1 MANTVTNFD
10 LLDPKELTAA
20 LIENLPSGRFLSTRF
35 FGEEIHGTQTIAV
48 DILKGTRKIAPYV
61 ARGAA
66 ATASARGEYTT
77 KFFETFNISLKRA
90 TDAVAM
96 FKRNE
101 GEQIIYVGG
110 PSSPAERAAYL
121 LGRDQR
127 ELAEQ
132 VQRTIE
138 KYAADALVNGKI
150 QLKNATGGNVGA
162 EIDFGLKD
170 THNIYSVKS
179 DFVTKVEDGSS
190 IINADSGLVATDL
203 VMGKAFGRDFRADTK
218 VQKLLDVRNY
228 VGGNLA
234 EDLKISNGAR
244 FLGYFGNIRIWA
256 YDEIYDTADG
266 RAPIIPDNK
275 ALLLSDQMRATIHYG
290 LINDVQGG
298 RFASKMFSKTFEI
311 DDPSEQVLVVK
322 SAPLPV
328 VEQADGY
335 AVLDLNPKSG
345 E

>member
-1 MANTVTNFD
+1 MANTVASFD

-35 FGEEIHGTQTIAV
+35 FGEEVHGTQTVAV
-48 DILKGTRKIAPYV
+48 DILKGTRTIAPFV
-61 ARGAA
+61 ARGGAA
-66 ATASARGEYTT
+66 AASARGEYET
-77 KFFETFNISLKRA
+77 KFFETYNISLKRA

-101 GEQIIYVGG
+101 GEQVIYVGG
-110 PSSPAERAAYL
+110 PSTPAERAAYL

-150 QLKNATGGNVGA
+150 QLKDASGANVGS

-170 THNIYSVKS
+170 SHKITAT
-179 DFVTKVEDGSS
+179 DFVNAVEDACG
-190 IINADSGLVATDL
+190 IINQDSGIVGTDL
-203 VMGKAFGRDFRADTK
+203 VMGKAFGRAFRTDSK
-218 VQKLLDVRNY
+218 VQKLLDTRNY
-228 VGGNLA
+228 VGGNMA
-234 EDLKISNGAR
+234 EDLKVSNGAR
-244 FLGYFGNIRIWA
+244 FLGYFGNIRVWA
-256 YDEIYDTADG
+256 YDEVYNAAGVIT
-266 RAPIIPDNK
+266 PFIPDNK
-275 ALLLSDQMRATIHYG
+275 ALVLSDQMRATIHYG

-298 RFASKMFSKTFEI
+298 KFASKMFSKTFEV
-311 DDPSEQVLVVK
+311 DDPSEQILVVK

-335 AVLDLNPKSG
+335 AVITIG

>member
-35 FGEEIHGTQTIAV
+35 FGEEVHGTQTIAV

-66 ATASARGEYTT
+66 AAASARADYDT
-77 KFFETFNISLKRA
+77 KFFETFNISLKRN
-90 TDAVAM
+90 TDAVQM

-101 GEQIIYVGG
+101 GEQVIYVGG
-110 PSSPAERAAYL
+110 PSTPAERAAYL

-150 QLKNATGGNVGA
+150 QLKDAAGA
-162 EIDFGLKD
+162 SIGEEIDFGLKA
-170 THNIYSVKS
+170 THKITVT
-179 DFVTKVEDGSS
+179 DFMNGVEDGAAV
-190 IINADSGLVATDL
+190 INQDSGITATDL
-203 VMGKAFGRDFRADTK
+203 VMGKAFGRNFRSDSK
-218 VQKLLDVRNY
+218 VQKLLDMKNY

-234 EDLKISNGAR
+234 EDLKVSNGAR
-244 FLGYFGNIRIWA
+244 FLGYFGNLRVWA
-256 YDEIYDTADG
+256 YDEVYATDAGVVT
-266 RAPIIPDNK
+266 PFIPDNS

-290 LINDVQGG
+290 LINDIQGG
-298 RFASKMFSKTFEI
+298 KFATKMFSKTFEI
-311 DDPSEQVLVVK
+311 DDPSAQVLVVK

-335 AVLDLNPKSG
+335 AVLSVAG
-345 E
+345 